1 MAKSK
6 LMIEFPGRN
15 YSTDK
20 PLLYYAGKIFEGREY
35 EVIRLNYNYKL
46 KGDKNDIE
54 KLIDEAIP
62 YIKKV
67 LDEIDFSQYEDI
79 VFISK
84 SMGTTLA
91 GYFEEYYKIRVRHI
105 YLTPVQSALKYMKRG
120 KCIVVAGKEDKFLDS
135 RRLKIYCVEQDVALK
150 QFENVG
156 HSLESENDINVTFA
170 ILMVIVK
177 LYKGFSN

>member
-1 MAKSK
+1 MEKTK

-20 PLLYYAGKIFEGREY
+20 PLLYYAGKIFENRDY
-35 EVIRLNYNYKL
+35 EVIRLDYNFKL
-46 KGDKNDIE
+46 TGDKNDIE
-54 KLIDEAIP
+54 GLIEEAKP
-62 YIKKV
+62 FVKEV
-67 LDEIDFSQYEDI
+67 LDKIDFKKYEDI

-91 GYFEEYYKIRVRHI
+91 GYFEELYKIRVRHI
-105 YLTPVQSALKYMKRG
+105 YLTPLQSALKYLKRG
-120 KCIVVAGKEDKFLDS
+120 KCIVVAGKNDRFLDS
-135 RRLKIYCVEQDVALK
+135 RRLKIYCVEQDVALQ
-150 QFENVG
+150 QFDNVG
-156 HSLESENDINVTFA
+156 HSLESDDINTTFA

>member
-1 MAKSK
+1 MAGKK
-6 LMIEFPGRN
+6 LMVEFPGRN

-20 PLLYYAGKIFEGREY
+20 PLLYYAGKVFEDKEY
-35 EVIRLNYNYKL
+35 DVIRLNYNFKL
-46 KGDKNDIE
+46 MGDKADIE
-54 KLIDEAIP
+54 GLIEEAKP
-62 YIKKV
+62 YIKKA
-67 LDEIDFSQYEDI
+67 LDKVDFSEYEDI
-79 VFISK
+79 VVVSK

-91 GYFEEYYKIRVRHI
+91 GYFEEHYKIKVRHI

-120 KCIVVAGKEDKFLDS
+120 KCIVVAGKNDRYLDS
-135 RRLKIYCVEQDVALK
+135 RRLKIYCVEQDVALQ

-156 HSLESENDINVTFA
+156 HSLESEDINTTFA

>member
-1 MAKSK
+1 MAGKK
-6 LMIEFPGRN
+6 LMVEFPGRN

-20 PLLYYAGKIFEGREY
+20 PLLYYAGKVFEEKDY
-35 EVIRLNYNYKL
+35 EVIRLNYNFKL
-46 KGDKNDIE
+46 LGDKDDIE
-54 KLIDEAIP
+54 GLIEEAKP
-62 YIKKV
+62 YIIKV
-67 LDEIDFSQYEDI
+67 LDKVDFSEYEDI

-91 GYFEEYYKIRVRHI
+91 GYFEERYKIKVRHI

-120 KCIVVAGKEDKFLDS
+120 KCIVVAGKNDKILDN
-135 RRLKIYCVEQDVALK
+135 RRLKIYCVEQDVALQ
-150 QFENVG
+150 QFDNVG
-156 HSLESENDINVTFA
+156 HSLESDDINTTFA